1 MLIQLSI
8 TVKIKVMKNIMYV
21 VENSVTGEFMDWFY
35 TEISANT
42 YRTELESRNES
53 LKGHHTIR
61 ESIQNNSN

>member
-1 MLIQLSI
+1 
-8 TVKIKVMKNIMYV
+8 MKNIMYV